1 MSVDVVAVTGETPDR
16 PQAVRPRSRRR
27 YRIGLF
33 AALALLAFVAL
44 SALWPELFATHD
56 PNASSSSET
65 LQGPS
70 AAHWFGTDNLG
81 RDLYS
86 RVVHGA
92 RLSVQATGLAVLIG
106 LVAGSLLG
114 LTAGFVG
121 GVVDAIMMRV
131 VDVLLAIP
139 SLLLSLAVVTV
150 MGFGTINIA
159 VAVGVAAIAAF
170 ARLMRSEV
178 IRIRNSLYVEAAI
191 AGGSR
196 WYTVVFRH
204 VLPNSWGPVLVLAAL
219 EFGTAILAIASLS
232 FLGYG
237 APPPAPEWGSLVAEG
252 RNYMAVA
259 WWLTTLPGL
268 AVVAVVISANRV
280 SRALDDL
287 GGTR

>member
-1 MSVDVVAVTGETPDR
+1 MSVDVVAVTGEPVANAQLPTR
-16 PQAVRPRSRRR
+16 RRRRR
-27 YRIGLF
+27 YRVGLI
-33 AALALLAFVAL
+33 AAVAVLGFVVS
-44 SALWPELFATHD
+44 SALWPEVLATHD
-56 PNASSSSET
+56 PYASSSQT
-65 LQGPS
+65 LQGPG

-86 RVVHGA
+86 RVIHGA

-106 LVAGSLLG
+106 LSVGSALG
-114 LTAGFVG
+114 LAAGFVG
-121 GVVDAIMMRV
+121 GVVDAIVMRV

-150 MGFGTINIA
+150 MGFGTVNIA

-178 IRIRNSLYVEAAI
+178 VRVRHSPYVEASI

-196 WYTVVFRH
+196 WYTVMFRH
-204 VLPNSWGPVLVLAAL
+204 ILPNSWGPVLVLAAL

-237 APPPAPEWGSLVAEG
+237 APAPNPEWGSLVADG

-280 SRALDDL
+280 SRALDRT
-287 GGTR
+287 GGPR